1 MSGGKKLNKQ
11 EETALLDQLEE
22 ALQEPFLRSS
32 VSLGIFC
39 RHLVQDMGA
48 AHAILLLAEQTR
60 RMIDGLIEDPEVK
73 TQVKL
78 AIIEDLADEMH
89 QVSPEDLGEVLEE
102 LNDKVMDASTVLT
115 KKKDELN

>member
-1 MSGGKKLNKQ
+1 MSDSKKMTKE

-78 AIIEDLADEMH
+78 AIIEDLADEMRE
-89 QVSPEDLGEVLEE
+89 VSPEDLNSIMEE
-102 LNDKVMDASTVLT
+102 SRDVLT